1 MPKWIPV
8 TERLPDEEWR
18 YLVHCPSA
26 DSDSPLIA
34 IAWYEPGVW
43 LVGPLW
49 PIYVSYLNEKRI
61 TMNSVSEYV
70 LARVMKFIPDLTIS
84 CGHRGTHLEYWRNG
98 VKTRTDW
105 VEIIVNLQ
113 GRSLEIACRE
123 MASKIIFLCLEEG
136 TRPPCELCVLTEEIV
151 GIVPASAALPNVRS
165 LEFYGAAISKRKIGW
180 NESKKIWDEIMN
192 PTQMENSSM
201 EFDMA
206 ALEKIQDA
214 IIHIY
219 EFTGNPAEVA
229 AYLEKP
235 PKPPEPVTR
244 SQPANLEKPVETTV
258 KDLYM
263 SVLAEVMHGQFVD
276 ESTNRALE
284 SLNELVKRAKGN
296 T

>member
-1 MPKWIPV
+1 
-8 TERLPDEEWR
+8 
-18 YLVHCPSA
+18 
-26 DSDSPLIA
+26 
-34 IAWYEPGVW
+34 
-43 LVGPLW
+43 
-49 PIYVSYLNEKRI
+49 
-61 TMNSVSEYV
+61 MNSVSEFV
-70 LARVMKFIPDLTIS
+70 LARVMKVIPDLTIS

-165 LEFYGAAISKRKIGW
+165 LEFYGAVISKRKIGW

-201 EFDMA
+201 KA

-235 PKPPEPVTR
+235 PKPPKPTIDELQQIVVKGLQSR
-244 SQPANLEKPVETTV
+244 SALVATE
-258 KDLYM
+258 
-263 SVLAEVMHGQFVD
+263 G
-276 ESTNRALE
+276 ESA
-284 SLNELVKRAKGN
+284 LNELVKRAKGN